1 MLDIVLRVYGE
12 RFDVDSF
19 LAQYSDLVVADAF
32 RKGEKDMLGNANE
45 FSGFDVI
52 AVENETKEN
61 CLQKVQQ
68 FLEVHKLPLTFLK
81 ANAVQCV
88 LDIDATVKATDEMP
102 TSLSLSPQLLGDLHH
117 LNIAIEFSAYP
128 EMTGF

>member
-1 MLDIVLRVYGE
+1 MLDSVLRVYAE
-12 RFDVDSF
+12 DFDVDLF
-19 LAQYSDLVVADAF
+19 LNQYSDLVVADAF
-32 RKGEKDMLGNANE
+32 RKGEQDMLGNPNA

-52 AVENETKEN
+52 VAENETKEN

-68 FLEVHKLPLTFLK
+68 FLEVHELPLTFLK

-102 TSLSLSPQLLGDLHH
+102 TSLSLSPQLLGDLQHF
-117 LNIAIEFSAYP
+117 NIAI
-128 EMTGF
+128 

>member
-1 MLDIVLRVYGE
+1 MLDSVLRVYGE
-12 RFDVDSF
+12 DFDVDSF
-19 LAQYSDLVVADAF
+19 LAQYAELEVAGAF
-32 RKGEKDMLGNANE
+32 RKGEQDMLGNPNE

-52 AVENETKEN
+52 VAENETKEN

-68 FLEVHKLPLTFLK
+68 FLEVHELPLTFLK
-81 ANAVQCV
+81 ANTVQCV

-102 TSLSLSPQLLGDLHH
+102 ASLSLSPELLGGLHH

-128 EMTGF
+128 EMTGI